1 MVDPLADIVGLL
13 RPRSPFSKLVSAA
26 GPWRVGRSESGR
38 AFYCAV
44 LETGDFVLIP
54 AAFNFSMSSHNPP
67 SPGIENVSTV
77 LADGEIRH
85 GDPECSADIHM
96 VVGYCIFDTPDVAL
110 LTSLL
115 PESVFVRSE
124 PRLVAL
130 MELVRDEARH
140 LRPGKDVILAHLL
153 EVLLIEAL
161 RSSTEIS
168 ARPGLLRGLADDR
181 LAAAIRRI
189 HENPAEQWTI
199 TRLAREAALSRSV
212 FFERF
217 RREVGASP
225 MDYVLAWRMSLAK
238 DLLRDG
244 SATVAE
250 VAAKVGYSTSS
261 TFSVAFTRHVGL
273 PPSRYA
279 RQLEHHAS

>member
-1 MVDPLADIVGLL
+1 LHIDGSEPATL
-13 RPRSPFSKLVSAA
+13 
-26 GPWRVGRSESGR
+26 ESGN
-38 AFYCAV
+38 
-44 LETGDFVLIP
+44 FVLIP
-54 AAFNFSMSSHNPP
+54 AAFNFSMSGHDQPRH
-67 SPGIENVSTV
+67 EVETLSTV

-85 GDPECSADIHM
+85 GDPERRADVHM

-115 PESVFVRSE
+115 PESILVRSE
-124 PRLVAL
+124 PRLAAL
-130 MELVRDEARH
+130 IELVRDESRHQRPAR
-140 LRPGKDVILAHLL
+140 DVIVAHLL

-161 RSSTEIS
+161 RSSTEIN

-181 LAAAIRRI
+181 LGAAIRRI
-189 HENPAEQWTI
+189 HENPAEPWTI

-217 RREVGASP
+217 RRKIGTSP
-225 MDYVLAWRMSLAK
+225 MDYLLAWRMSLAK

-244 SATVAE
+244 TATVTE
-250 VAAKVGYSTSS
+250 IAAIVGYSSPS

-279 RQLEHHAS
+279 RQLESYAS